1 MSVSASPPNGVRDA
15 LLGVGSGHKGMAQF
29 AKSTR
34 VFDVFGIWLVVFE
47 ASSQLL
53 GLVDNLFNRSWHHHL
68 KYFDRAFIAW
78 TTIGLSSVLTTPTS

>member
-1 MSVSASPPNGVRDA
+1 
-15 LLGVGSGHKGMAQF
+15 
-29 AKSTR
+29 
-34 VFDVFGIWLVVFE
+34 VVFE